1 MEAFGIFGFIFGLMG
16 FSVASQAMRELT
28 LLRKVLRE
36 EVDALRLEVR
46 GKPPG
51 HAEAVAGA
59 DGGG

>member
-1 MEAFGIFGFIFGLMG
+1 MDAFGIFGFIFGLMG
-16 FSVASQAMRELT
+16 LSVASQAMRELT

-46 GKPPG
+46 GKPPEQ
-51 HAEAVAGA
+51 AESVAGD